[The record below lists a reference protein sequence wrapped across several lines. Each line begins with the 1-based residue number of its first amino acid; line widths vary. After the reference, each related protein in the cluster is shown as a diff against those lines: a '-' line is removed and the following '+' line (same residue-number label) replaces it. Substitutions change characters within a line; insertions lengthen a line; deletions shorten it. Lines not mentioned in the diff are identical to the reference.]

1 MGVPGIKPNQ
11 PDRPD
16 PEARLVAPKCPICG
30 GKMDTVY
37 SRAHASVCVCVDCHS
52 GLSVPSTAYDIVR
65 IKVEP
70 ES

>member
-1 MGVPGIKPNQ
+1 
-11 PDRPD
+11 
-16 PEARLVAPKCPICG
+16 
-30 GKMDTVY
+30 MDTVY